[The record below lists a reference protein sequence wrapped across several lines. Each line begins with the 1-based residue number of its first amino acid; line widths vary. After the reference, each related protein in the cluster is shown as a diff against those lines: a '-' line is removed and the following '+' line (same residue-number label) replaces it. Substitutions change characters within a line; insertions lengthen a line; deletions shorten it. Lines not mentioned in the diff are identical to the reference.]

1 MRLLL
6 KLKKK
11 IKKVKGLFKSEILRK
26 EIPTVQIKNT
36 YWIKMKLKKRIK
48 SYENHLKSQKK
59 VCVQIEMLHLKTK
72 NIWGLKEIEM
82 CHKLMIKLK
91 KRNTVETKVHFVL
104 NRT

>member
-11 IKKVKGLFKSEILRK
+11 IKKVKGLFKSEILGK

-48 SYENHLKSQKK
+48 SYEYDLKSQKQ

-72 NIWGLKEIEM
+72 NI
-82 CHKLMIKLK
+82 
-91 KRNTVETKVHFVL
+91 
-104 NRT
+104 